1 MAAVGG
7 SIASV
12 SIDSVD
18 YAVAADADVALKMGG
33 TKVTARRSGSG
44 ATRYTGEEEDWS
56 LSGIEVS
63 IDLGRNDVEPLDYLQ
78 RVADALEAVPCTIT
92 LIDGTVYSG
101 MGLVVDDHDYSTAK
115 ATAGL
120 TLMGQGKLTRQ
131 FSTF

>member
-7 SIASV
+7 SILSV

-18 YAVAADADVALKMGG
+18 FAVAADAEVTLKLGG

-44 ATRYTGEEEDWS
+44 ATRYTGEEEDWA

-63 IDLGRNDVEPLDYLQ
+63 IDLSRDDVNPLDYLQ
-78 RVADALEAVPCTIT
+78 RVADTLEPVPCTIT
-92 LIDGTVYSG
+92 LIDGTVYQG
-101 MGLVVDDHDYSTAK
+101 NGLVVDDHDFSTAK

-120 TLMGQGKLTRQ
+120 TLMGEGKLTKQ
-131 FSTF
+131 YATF